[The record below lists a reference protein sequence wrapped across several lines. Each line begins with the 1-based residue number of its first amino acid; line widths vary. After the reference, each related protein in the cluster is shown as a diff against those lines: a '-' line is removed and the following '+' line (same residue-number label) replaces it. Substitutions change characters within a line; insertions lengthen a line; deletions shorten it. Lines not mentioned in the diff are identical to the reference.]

1 MFDKI
6 LKLLKDP
13 KYRFDFLESY
23 KILNCLSDRAFLNY
37 KWRVVFNKKL
47 DLKNPKTFN
56 EKLQWLKLYD
66 RKKIYTTMVDKL
78 EVKKQIASI
87 IGDKYIIP
95 TIGAYDDF
103 NDIDLDKLP
112 NRFVIK
118 CTHDSG
124 GLLIVKDKK
133 RLDINEAKNKINK
146 YLKVNYYYH
155 GREWPYKNVKPRI
168 ILEKYLI
175 DKKNAQLM
183 DYKFFCFDGK
193 VKFFKIDY
201 NRFTRHQANY
211 YNIDGTLLRFGEEV
225 CPPDFDK
232 KIIMPTNLKKMMGL
246 AEKLSTDIPFVRVD
260 FYDVNGKIY
269 FGEMTFFPASGFGK
283 FIPEEWDAII
293 GEMLKLPMKKEKK
306 Q

>member
-78 EVKKQIASI
+78 EVKKQVASI

-103 NDIDLDKLP
+103 NDIDLEKLP

-175 DKKNAQLM
+175 DKKVAQLM

-246 AEKLSTDIPFVRVD
+246 AEKLSTGIPFVRVD

-293 GEMLKLPMKKEKK
+293 GEMIRLPMKKEKK